1 MYKSKQNLDILYRA
15 FDEYC
20 KYYMTTLPSEEELQK
35 ITFSPVFESKMQKL
49 INKQKKLYFYM
60 INTVAKRVACIIV
73 ACLTVLTTLT
83 FSVKAIR
90 EPVIKFFVDTYKKFS
105 IIFFDEE
112 NINENYN
119 QGITTYYEPTYLPE
133 GYVESEV
140 QKGIYTQK
148 IEYTNN
154 EGYYISFRQNTIN
167 PSNIYIDTENAKT
180 LFVNYSNAYLVSKDG
195 VSKLIWNNELYYFS
209 ITVSENFSVDEILNI
224 ANSVSEI
231 K

>member
-35 ITFSPVFESKMQKL
+35 ITFSPEFESKIQKL
-49 INKQKKLYFYM
+49 IGRQKKPYFYM

-73 ACLTVLTTLT
+73 ACLAVLTTLT

-105 IIFFDEE
+105 TIFFEAE
-112 NINENYN
+112 YINEDYN
-119 QGITTYYEPTYLPE
+119 QGITTYYEPTYLPK
-133 GYVESEV
+133 GYVEENV
-140 QKGIYTQK
+140 QRGATVNY
-148 IEYTNN
+148 IEYCNSANGSITFHQ
-154 EGYYISFRQNTIN
+154 YVIN
-167 PSNIYIDTENAKT
+167 PSSIYIDTENAKT
-180 LFVNYSNAYLVSKDG
+180 TFVNNNTAYSIEKDDTKCI
-195 VSKLIWNNELYYFS
+195 VWNDDNYSYILTTPSNLSDDELFK
-209 ITVSENFSVDEILNI
+209 I
-224 ANSVSEI
+224 ANSVGEI